1 MKKVKI
7 ILLITEII
15 FLLLAMLVF
24 ILDLFFTN
32 YLSYSSPCFLLL
44 LMSLS
49 INLIGSFIETYG
61 E

>member
-1 MKKVKI
+1 MRKI
-7 ILLITEII
+7 KSILLITEII

-44 LMSLS
+44 IMATVVH
-49 INLIGSFIETYG
+49 LIKDMIYEYG

>member
-1 MKKVKI
+1 MRKI
-7 ILLITEII
+7 KSILLITEII
-15 FLLLAMLVF
+15 FLSLAMLVF

-44 LMSLS
+44 IMATVVH
-49 INLIGSFIETYG
+49 LIKDMIYKYG

>member
-1 MKKVKI
+1 MKKIKS

-15 FLLLAMLVF
+15 FLSLAMLVF

-32 YLSYSSPCFLLL
+32 YLSYSSSCFLLL
-44 LMSLS
+44 IMATVVH
-49 INLIGSFIETYG
+49 LIKDMIYEYG